1 MKTSQSIKS
10 DISNVES
17 KIKELD
23 ESLKIPSTKQ
33 IVDRAKRQIKQ
44 LKVDV
49 KEKKECLKIV
59 ESGMTEQ
66 TISKQIERLEV
77 SIKKYKECFTQL
89 TDLATKQGWV
99 KSKEY
104 RKAVS
109 DLKKEFQEPKLNRQ
123 YRLAK
128 YMLS

>member
-1 MKTSQSIKS
+1 M
-10 DISNVES
+10 SNQ
-17 KIKELD
+17 KIKELN

-44 LKVDV
+44 LKLDV
-49 KEKKECLKIV
+49 KEKKECLKVI
-59 ESGMTEQ
+59 ESGITYQ
-66 TISKQIERLEV
+66 TIQKQIERLEV
-77 SIKKYKECFTQL
+77 SLKKYKECFVSL

-104 RKAVS
+104 RKFVT
-109 DLKKEFQEPKLNRQ
+109 DLKKEFSEPKLNRQ
-123 YRLAK
+123 LRLSK